1 MTFSIKKSPSL
12 HNNYYIIITNNEITY
27 LRMIGYHNRSD
38 LVDYLTL
45 KQFIKILK

>member
-1 MTFSIKKSPSL
+1 MTFSIKKSKFY
-12 HNNYYIIITNNEITY
+12 NNYYIIITNNEITY